1 MKREMS
7 GTETMD
13 STEGDR
19 EMTEAKTKSIG
30 TKVAPT
36 VYDTLQQI
44 AAVQQRTVADLVRE
58 MIEESLRRWA
68 ESVAY
73 EPADIVLRLE
83 KLEQRRMKAAV
94 AGAEARYFARLSAMY
109 GMDVAHYVGQKV
121 EIGVVPQPPDKE
133 AKQKQIAMYERKSRE
148 FARDYLEGL

>member
-1 MKREMS
+1 MA
-7 GTETMD
+7 
-13 STEGDR
+13 
-19 EMTEAKTKSIG
+19 EAKTKSIG

-73 EPADIVLRLE
+73 DPADIVARLE
-83 KLEQRRMKAAV
+83 RLEQRMTKAAE
-94 AGAEARYFARLSAMY
+94 AGAEARYFARLSVMY
-109 GMDVAHYVGQKV
+109 GMDVAHYVAHKV
-121 EIGVVPQPPDKE
+121 EPGVAPAPPDANEK
-133 AKQKQIAMYERKSRE
+133 KRLIAMYERQSRE
-148 FARDYLEGL
+148 FTGIYLKRESNEKAD